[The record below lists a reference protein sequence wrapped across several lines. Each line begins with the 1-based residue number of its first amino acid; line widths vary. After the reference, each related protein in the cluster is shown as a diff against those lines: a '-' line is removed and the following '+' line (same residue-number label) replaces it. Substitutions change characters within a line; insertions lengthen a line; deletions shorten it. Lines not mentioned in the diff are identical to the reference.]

1 MQVARCFSAFL
12 DYNALRRKTRK
23 KETTMSKKTNRTF
36 KQIIHD
42 FFEDGALAFAMSY
55 AVTRGDMKSV
65 RMFEEKLR

>member
-1 MQVARCFSAFL
+1 MQAAHCFSAFL
-12 DYNALRRKTRK
+12 DYNAHRRKTRK
-23 KETTMSKKTNRTF
+23 KETTMSNKTNRTF

>member
-1 MQVARCFSAFL
+1 
-12 DYNALRRKTRK
+12 
-23 KETTMSKKTNRTF
+23 MSKKTNRTF
-36 KQIIHD
+36 KQVIHD